1 MFASPRSALGL
12 RRSLVRSKNPGKESP
27 GTGTRPGQTDRH
39 YKCHPSQHKHQEL
52 TAQSHVSLFQFTALT
67 HRVSSTAPITA
78 RRTRPSSP
86 WRPCWSTP
94 ATPDTSRSASPTP
107 SVSSTTPRR
116 SGLGPTSPASVSPWR
131 QQSLTQWWDPLK
143 HFSNNLR
150 RAWGHP
156 RRDSRAEMSDIWLS
170 DLLHLRAWL
179 PAGGADTQILPG
191 GRLLEPTTAARVQ
204 TWVKTCYNDLKCSRD
219 SAGLWVVCA
228 RYLLFRPWLVSH
240 KYVTLFQRSPVPLPR
255 TRPSVAW
262 CSTRWPTTP
271 WSLTSATTATWSS
284 GRACGAVIGARSGPG
299 SSPSAEVRTETHCC
313 DICRAIPQNIVKLEL
328 TSWKLLQLVTMSL
341 STRYDEANYLD
352 KIRNYTTVCKPNL
365 LDQRQQNTILLTD
378 WMQ

>member
-1 MFASPRSALGL
+1 M
-12 RRSLVRSKNPGKESP
+12 
-27 GTGTRPGQTDRH
+27 
-39 YKCHPSQHKHQEL
+39 
-52 TAQSHVSLFQFTALT
+52 FQFTALT
-67 HRVSSTAPITA
+67 RRVSSTDPTTA

-116 SGLGPTSPASVSPWR
+116 SGLDPTSPASVSPWR
-131 QQSLTQWWDPLK
+131 QQNLTQWWDPLK

-156 RRDSRAEMSDIWLS
+156 RRDPRAEMSDIRLS

-179 PAGGADTQILPG
+179 PAGGAHTQILPG
-191 GRLLEPTTAARVQ
+191 GWILEPATAARVQ

-219 SAGLWVVCA
+219 SPGLWVVCA

-271 WSLTSATTATWSS
+271 WSRTSATTATWSS
-284 GRACGAVIGARSGPG
+284 GKACGAVTGARSGQG
-299 SSPSAEVRTETHCC
+299 SSQSAEVNWDSLLWRLSNNSTEYCQTGT
-313 DICRAIPQNIVKLEL
+313 Q
-328 TSWKLLQLVTMSL
+328 SWKLLQLVTMSL

-365 LDQRQQNTILLTD
+365 LDQRQQNTIQLTD